1 MIFALLFYAMVISWS
16 CCGLRPLLVNRIF
29 VVDTIW
35 NHSSVWKA
43 QFFFISFPQSMVL
56 AAINNAIRS
65 IETYISVEHV
75 SGVSTNRVKIWIRKT
90 IPKFKLT

>member
-1 MIFALLFYAMVISWS
+1 
-16 CCGLRPLLVNRIF
+16 
-29 VVDTIW
+29 
-35 NHSSVWKA
+35 
-43 QFFFISFPQSMVL
+43 MVL